1 MTQWYCPLPFRHAF
15 VDSTGISACCQT
27 PRYPTTLAE
36 WPNYPE
42 LKKLQQELLD
52 GTMPTVCKSC
62 AQQENTQGRSLRTDS
77 NRDYNNEIFRDTQ
90 ISFVDYRSSNIC
102 NFKCRS
108 CNPVFS
114 NGISQEAKI
123 HKSLG
128 EFYQPTDSKIVT
140 VTDENAKWI
149 MSNLSQIQRLMFTG
163 GEPTV
168 IPAVKTIIEKI
179 VNDQLYTIQL
189 LITSNA
195 SFTDKF
201 WYTLTESSTNLHWTL
216 SIDAVGSAAKIVR
229 HGTRW
234 SVIADNLAWMAKHS
248 RSLDVNTV
256 VSHLNV
262 FQLGPLLKLIRQA
275 QLDSR
280 VPHGRQ
286 GDLGLRHQ
294 FHVSP
299 CAVNWPEIQRQQ
311 LIKYLGTCLQL
322 DLDSEQQSM
331 VSGLI
336 LQLKNYKFDQ
346 HSWDRQHKLNTEL
359 DRIRSEQ
366 HQILFQPAYT

>member
-27 PRYPTTLAE
+27 PRYSTTLDQ
-36 WPNYPE
+36 WHNHPS
-42 LKKLQQELLD
+42 LKQLQQELLS
-52 GTMPTVCKSC
+52 GSIPSACNECV
-62 AQQENTQGRSLRTDS
+62 QQENTQGRSLRTDS
-77 NRDYNNEIFRDTQ
+77 NQDYNHQIFRDTQ

-102 NFKCRS
+102 NFKCRT

-114 NGISQEAKI
+114 HGISQEVKL
-123 HKSLG
+123 HRSLS

-140 VTDENAKWI
+140 VTDENSEWI
-149 MSNLSQIQRLMFTG
+149 LSNLSQIQRLMFTG

-168 IPAVKTIIEKI
+168 IPEVKTIIKKI
-179 VNDQLYTIQL
+179 VDDQLYTIQL

-195 SFTDKF
+195 SFTDEF

-216 SIDAVGSAAKIVR
+216 SIDAVGAAAEIVR

-234 SVIADNLAWMAKHS
+234 PVVAHNVHWMSKHS

-256 VSHLNV
+256 ISHLNV
-262 FQLGPLLKLIRQA
+262 FQLGPLLKFIRQA

-280 VPHGRQ
+280 APHGRQ

-294 FHVSP
+294 FFITDS
-299 CAVNWPEIQRQQ
+299 AVNWPDEQRQQ
-311 LIKYLGTCLQL
+311 LIEYLNTCLQL
-322 DLDSEQQSM
+322 DLDSEQQSA
-331 VSGLI
+331 VSGII
-336 LQLKNYKFDQ
+336 LRLQNHKFNQLKWN
-346 HSWDRQHKLNTEL
+346 RQFKLDTEL
-359 DRIRSEQ
+359 DQIRSEQ
-366 HQILFQPAYT
+366 HKILFEPAYI